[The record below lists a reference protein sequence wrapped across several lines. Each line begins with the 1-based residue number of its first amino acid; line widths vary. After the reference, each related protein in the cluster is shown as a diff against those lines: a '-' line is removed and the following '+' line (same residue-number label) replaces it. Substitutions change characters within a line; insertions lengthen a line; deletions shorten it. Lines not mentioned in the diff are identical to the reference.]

1 MKIITDLTLL
11 KKERQ
16 PIMLA
21 AGFFDGMHR
30 GHRKVV
36 EEAIGRAR
44 KAGGNAWVL
53 TFDTHPVK
61 ILKHAST
68 PLMLTSTRHKL
79 RLLGQLGIDGC
90 LLMPFTPELAN
101 LEPEAFINKLRNSA
115 PALVEI
121 FVGRNW
127 RFGRGRKGDS
137 ILLLR
142 LASELNLKVTM
153 IRPVLRR
160 GKIVSS
166 TRIRSE
172 VMRGNLEEAA
182 TMLGR
187 PFSIFGT
194 VTRGRTV
201 GRKLGFPTANLNPH
215 NEVLPP
221 PGVYAVYALLKNRV
235 FNGVFNLGN
244 RPTFKKKGE
253 NSISLELHILSLNRD
268 LYGEDIEVF
277 FVKKLRDEKRF
288 FSKEDLKTQIAHDV
302 ERARKLL
309 DRKISKFPDPRRK
322 TIEMV

>member
-1 MKIITDLTLL
+1 
-11 KKERQ
+11 
-16 PIMLA
+16 MLA
-21 AGFFDGMHR
+21 VGFFDGLHR
-30 GHRKVV
+30 GHRKVI
-36 EEAIGRAR
+36 EETIGRAR
-44 KAGGNAWVL
+44 KTGGSAWVL

-61 ILKHAST
+61 ILRQAPA
-68 PLMLTSTRHKL
+68 PLMLTSTWHKL

-90 LLMPFTPELAN
+90 LLMPFTRELAD
-101 LEPEAFINKLRNSA
+101 LEPEAFINSLCSSA

-127 RFGRGRKGDS
+127 RFGRGREGDI
-137 ILLLR
+137 ILLSR
-142 LASELNLKVTM
+142 LATERNLKVTM

-160 GKIVSS
+160 GEVVSS

-172 VMRGNLEEAA
+172 IMRGNIEEAA

-187 PFSIFGT
+187 PFSILGT
-194 VTRGRTV
+194 VIRGRTM

-221 PGVYAVYALLKNRV
+221 PGVYAVYALLKNGV

-244 RPTFKKKGE
+244 RPTFKKKNGDGL
-253 NSISLELHILSLNRD
+253 SLELYLLGLNRD

-288 FSKEDLKTQIAHDV
+288 LSEEDLKTQIAHDV
-302 ERARKLL
+302 QSACKLF
-309 DRKISKFPDPRRK
+309 DRKISKIRFTRLINPVYISIRNIKEKSKKSKIKRG
-322 TIEMV
+322 